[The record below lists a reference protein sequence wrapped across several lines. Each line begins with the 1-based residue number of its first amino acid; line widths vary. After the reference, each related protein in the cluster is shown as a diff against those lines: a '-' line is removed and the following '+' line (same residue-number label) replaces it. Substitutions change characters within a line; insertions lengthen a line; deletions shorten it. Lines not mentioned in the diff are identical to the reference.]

1 MVEIEPPKRMPKKA
15 PYRMYDI
22 NDQVKIVEQ
31 WWNEIAPKT
40 EIVKP
45 INNVARKLVD
55 KKLFIDPFGASEY
68 LCKIIG
74 EKKTTLDFSDFLSI
88 FLKGFIK
95 DVICGIAMVV
105 ENVSSNKNEDSSTR

>member
-1 MVEIEPPKRMPKKA
+1 MDVAGKRNFK
-15 PYRMYDI
+15 
-22 NDQVKIVEQ
+22 
-31 WWNEIAPKT
+31 
-40 EIVKP
+40 
-45 INNVARKLVD
+45 VD

-105 ENVSSNKNEDSSTR
+105 ENVSSNKNEDASTK